1 MDKLNANEKM
11 ALYASFVVVVT
22 GIISIINDWG
32 ALVALAMVAGIG
44 MAVVLL
50 APSMMPT
57 LRLPGSKGSLL
68 LVTGGVA
75 AGAWAISTLTW
86 LDWIFRHLAT
96 VDTLQFLVGLVA
108 ALVCGWT
115 GWQAFQAEGGKFN
128 LGTVGAGSAGSAAAA
143 APPAAAAAPPAAPP
157 APPTDTAP
165 PTMGDSGSGEDR
177 QP

>member
-1 MDKLNANEKM
+1 MDNSKLNSNDKM

-22 GIISIINDWG
+22 GIISITNDWG
-32 ALVALAMVAGIG
+32 SLVALAMVGGIG

-57 LRLPGSKGSLL
+57 MRLPGSRGSLL
-68 LVTGGVA
+68 LITGGVA
-75 AGAWAISTLTW
+75 AVAWGISALTW

-96 VDTLQFLVGLVA
+96 FDTLQFLVGLVA

-115 GWQAFQAEGGKFN
+115 GWQAFKAEGGKFN
-128 LGTVGAGSAGSAAAA
+128 VGTAGAGSAGAS
-143 APPAAAAAPPAAPP
+143 PPPAAPP
-157 APPTDTAP
+157 APPTDASA
-165 PTMGDSGSGEDR
+165 PTMGDGSSGEDR